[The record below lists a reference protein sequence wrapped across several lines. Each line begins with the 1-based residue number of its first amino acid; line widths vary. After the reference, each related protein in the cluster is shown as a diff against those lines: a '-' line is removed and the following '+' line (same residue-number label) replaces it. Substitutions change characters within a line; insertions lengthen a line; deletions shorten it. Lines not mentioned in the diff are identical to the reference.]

1 MTAYNTLASP
11 KTRGEN
17 VQRVITPAGL
27 EAWLV
32 ESYAVP
38 LVALEFSARGGAA
51 QDPQGK
57 EGVATLLAGLLDEGA
72 GPRPFPSFSS
82 RL

>member
-1 MTAYNTLASP
+1 MTAHNTLATP
-11 KTRGEN
+11 KSRAEN
-17 VQRVITPAGL
+17 VQRVVTPGGI

-51 QDPQGK
+51 PG
-57 EGVATLLAGLLDEGA
+57 
-72 GPRPFPSFSS
+72 
-82 RL
+82 